1 MCIRDRYYRDGT
13 AAWWETLW
21 GTPNCQSGYWADREQ
36 PDIYWAATGNYA
48 WWVEREASNSPE
60 CFRKGQPFLYPG
72 GVTSGCPDISWTR
85 GGQLQTGRWSA
96 DSYSAD
102 DWHVISSEDRAPL
115 YEKIPVE
122 FRPQVLSFAFSPFIR
137 QIDRKNARDPA
148 GEEKITAR

>member
-1 MCIRDRYYRDGT
+1 MNQRRST
-13 AAWWETLW
+13 A
-21 GTPNCQSGYWADREQ
+21 D
-36 PDIYWAATGNYA
+36 
-48 WWVEREASNSPE
+48 
-60 CFRKGQPFLYPG
+60 
-72 GVTSGCPDISWTR
+72 
-85 GGQLQTGRWSA
+85 
-96 DSYSAD
+96 SAD